1 MKWTTQYGALLTSF
15 TVLHYCFT
23 YVTKQTVYRKHEAI
37 LSSTKA
43 CWTDKRKREMGGKGT
58 IVNK

>member
-1 MKWTTQYGALLTSF
+1 MNYSVWCPVNVLYSF
-15 TVLHYCFT
+15 TLLF